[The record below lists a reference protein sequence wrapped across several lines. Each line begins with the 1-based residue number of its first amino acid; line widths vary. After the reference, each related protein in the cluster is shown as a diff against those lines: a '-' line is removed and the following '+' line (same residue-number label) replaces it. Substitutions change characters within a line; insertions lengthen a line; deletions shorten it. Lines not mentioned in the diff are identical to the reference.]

1 MGVGRALG
9 ALAVVVAAL
18 AGGSDRAAAGC
29 NPNLAWQDRYPAWQG
44 SAIVFQREEVG
55 CAGPEVVATVRPDG
69 SRLDAVASGVT
80 PAVSSAGKLA
90 WTNAFGRIVVDG
102 VDVTGGENP
111 AWSPSGDRLAFL
123 RGKALWVRELE
134 SGAERRLADA
144 AVFAPFS
151 EAHVT
156 TPSWSPDGRE
166 IAFVGPGLKISVA
179 AADRSGVRRLTS
191 GLDRQVAPAWSPDGA
206 RIAFMS
212 DRGDS
217 FDIWTIHPDATGT
230 ARLTRDDADES
241 LPAWSADGRRIAFL
255 RATGR
260 GYGKAALVVM
270 GGEGGFERTIG
281 ADAHG
286 FSQPAWSPEGTRIV
300 FSAGRECGRWG
311 LYVVEAASGAQQRIT
326 NRCRFTGSP
335 HHDALRGTP
344 FLDFLDGRGGNDV
357 IRGLAGPDR
366 ILGGSGRDTLNGGDG
381 ADSIY
386 ARDGERDMVLG
397 GRGRDSAQIDRGL
410 DRVSGVE
417 RLLP

>member
-123 RGKALWVRELE
+123 RGKALWARELE

-270 GGEGGFERTIG
+270 GGEGGFERRSARTRTASASRRGRRRERGSSSRPAVNVG
-281 ADAHG
+281 AGASTSSRQRVAH
-286 FSQPAWSPEGTRIV
+286 S
-300 FSAGRECGRWG
+300 SASRT
-311 LYVVEAASGAQQRIT
+311 VAASRAPRT
-326 NRCRFTGSP
+326 TTRFEERRSSTSSTGVEETTSSV
-335 HHDALRGTP
+335 ALPVR
-344 FLDFLDGRGGNDV
+344 
-357 IRGLAGPDR
+357 DR